1 MANVM
6 LTLGGPYRYNRS
18 STARQHV
25 YEEKINGVAERIAG
39 EYMHGFFTVGNSL
52 NPMFSEGQA
61 EALDL
66 AKVAAGDFVGLFEIP
81 ANHTLVDVAARVIP
95 VQAERGYQG
104 KLNADGMVVAVEVH
118 EYSQET
124 MQPTGQVID
133 LVSALNGI
141 PANEESFKRSAVKPA
156 DGGHWVESDKFLVL
170 GLKIESLPADKNV
183 KLSDITARIEV
194 TGHVFDYESPIH
206 I

>member
-18 STARQHV
+18 SIARQTV
-25 YEEKINGVAERIAG
+25 YDESTNGVAERIAG
-39 EYMHGFFTVGNSL
+39 EYMHGLFTVGNSL

-66 AKVAAGDFVGLFEIP
+66 AKVSAGDFIGLFEIP
-81 ANHTLVDVAARVIP
+81 ANHTLLDVAVRVFP

-104 KLNADGMVVAVEVH
+104 KLNADGLVVSVEAR

-124 MQPTGQVID
+124 LEPTGQTID
-133 LVSALNGI
+133 LVTALNGV
-141 PANEESFKRSAVKPA
+141 AVNEAVFKRSAVKPIA
-156 DGGHWVESDKFLVL
+156 GGHWIESDKFIVL
-170 GLKIESLPADKNV
+170 GLKVDSLPSEKTV
-183 KLSDITARIEV
+183 KLSDITARVEV
-194 TGHVFDYESPIH
+194 TGHVFDYECPIH
-206 I
+206 V